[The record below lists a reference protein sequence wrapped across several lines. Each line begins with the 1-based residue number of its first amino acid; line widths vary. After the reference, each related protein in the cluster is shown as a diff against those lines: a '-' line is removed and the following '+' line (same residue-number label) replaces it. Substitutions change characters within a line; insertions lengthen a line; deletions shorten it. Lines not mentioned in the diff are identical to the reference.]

1 MKESEL
7 AFFHDQ
13 KRGDFDPETNIIHEP
28 GTKEFDKYHKL
39 QEKEKISIEIG
50 SNSEIEKHIENIL
63 SQIESVGLE
72 NAHATDKEQRD
83 LLTKKKNQFKELME
97 NVLKKASDYLE
108 TIRKMHSL
116 KVRKDEMESSSYQD
130 ELESAERRR
139 TSAHNA
145 LIADINI
152 VNRFLEM
159 NFGKI
164 DEEIVEEWEE
174 KEEEAGRKVL
184 YAKRIDLPKKGIC
197 VDRID
202 LNDRKS
208 IADWAIQL
216 VESLAKLK
224 KGLSA

>member
-1 MKESEL
+1 MRESEL
-7 AFFHDQ
+7 AFFHNQ
-13 KRGDFDPETNIIHEP
+13 KKGDFDPENNTIYES
-28 GTKEFDKYHKL
+28 GTKDFDKYHKL

-50 SNSEIEKHIENIL
+50 SDSEVEKHIENIL
-63 SQIESVGLE
+63 SQIDSIELEST
-72 NAHATDKEQRD
+72 HATDKEQIE
-83 LLTKKKNQFKELME
+83 LLAKKKNQFKELLE
-97 NVLKKASDYLE
+97 NVFKKADDYLE
-108 TIRKMHSL
+108 TIRRMHNL
-116 KVRKDEMESSSYQD
+116 KVGKDEMESSSYQD
-130 ELESAERRR
+130 ELENIERRR

-164 DEEIVEEWEE
+164 DEEMIEDWEE
-174 KEEEAGRKVL
+174 KEEASGRKVL

-197 VDRID
+197 VDRVD

-216 VESLAKLK
+216 MESLTKLK
-224 KGLSA
+224 KRLSA